1 MLTTKRYDY
10 VLFDQIHVHPC
21 VTNHRPLNRQKVS
34 HYAEDI
40 LKNGLLEPLVV
51 WERKAG
57 EFFLVGGFHR
67 SAAIQEIRQNNPGY
81 FDRVDVRV
89 VAGELD
95 EIKALNL
102 KLNADRLDA
111 KPSEYFDA
119 VIYLNNAN
127 WPKEKIAGF
136 LDKSVSW
143 IEDIIRYVPG
153 MDPRVRKLLGEG
165 RLSWSR
171 ARQICRS
178 ALDAAPG
185 EEKAVVD
192 RLLAGLDGEGAVAAP
207 PRRAL
212 TLRTAAKRLAQH
224 VEKKPK
230 ARYTLSAQ
238 DLLSLLLALQGNGH
252 GEQHVERVRE
262 ILPALFEA

>member
-10 VLFDQIHVHPC
+10 VLFDHIQVHPC
-21 VTNHRPLNRQKVS
+21 VTNHRPLNQAKVS
-34 HYAEDI
+34 HYADDI
-40 LKNGLLEPLVV
+40 LKNGLLEPLIV
-51 WERKAG
+51 WERKGG
-57 EFFLVGGFHR
+57 EYFLVGGFHR
-67 SAAIQEIRQNNPGY
+67 TAAIQKIRKKNPGY

-111 KPSEYFDA
+111 RPSEYFDA

-127 WPKEKIAGF
+127 WPKEKIATF

-143 IEDIIRYVPG
+143 IEDIIRFVPG
-153 MDPRVRKLLGEG
+153 MDPRVRKLLDEG
-165 RLSWSR
+165 RMSWTR
-171 ARQICRS
+171 ARVICRS
-178 ALDAAPG
+178 ALDAEPG
-185 EEKAVVD
+185 QEKAVVD
-192 RLLAGLDGEGAVAAP
+192 RLLGEGDAAAKP
-207 PRRAL
+207 AKRVL
-212 TLRTAAKRLAQH
+212 TLNSAAKRLALH

-230 ARYTLSAQ
+230 AKYTLSAQ

-252 GEQHVERVRE
+252 GEAHLERVRE
-262 ILPALFEA
+262 VLPALFAE